1 MARPGPR
8 ALVRGSQENE
18 AMRFEIP
25 DAMKSEHEDLSAELA
40 AAMRVGGKTA
50 AAAKAVADAARDHLR
65 REEEF
70 ALPPLALV
78 ASLAAGGVTEEM
90 RDVLALTE
98 RLKAEMPRMMEDHAQ
113 IVIALDRLVSA
124 AKAERKEEVVRFADR
139 LARHAQI
146 QEQVTYP
153 AAVLVGEFIKLKLG
167 GK

>member
-1 MARPGPR
+1 MK
-8 ALVRGSQENE
+8 
-18 AMRFEIP
+18 FEIP
-25 DAMKSEHEDLSAELA
+25 DAMKSEHEELSAELA

-50 AAAKAVADAARDHLR
+50 VAAKAVADAAREHLR

-70 ALPPLALV
+70 ALPPLGLIAALV
-78 ASLAAGGVTEEM
+78 AGGVTAEM
-90 RDVLALTE
+90 RDVIALTD
-98 RLKAEMPRMMEDHAQ
+98 RLQAEMPRMLADHAQ

-139 LARHAQI
+139 LVRHALI

-153 AAVLVGEFIKLKLG
+153 AAVLVGEFVKLKLG